1 MITTENS
8 PSDFKHPKT
17 GTGYD
22 GVVRIGVENNYGSG
36 SLLYTGIHILTAAHV
51 LTLDGETVNPK
62 DISIQFDTATGRTT
76 LSAQQ
81 ILIHPNY
88 QLASSNYDLALI
100 TLAQTAPNNADR
112 YTLYRDNQEASATAT
127 LVGYGRQGTGLT
139 GEKTTVNQRSKAQN
153 KLEMTAGELEAALG
167 YQLTWQPDADTILV
181 ADFDKG
187 SRSYDTLGQ
196 ITGRPNVGVGIY
208 EGLIAS
214 GDSGGPAF
222 INQKLAGVASY
233 ISSLSYPK
241 TDIDTQANSSY
252 GELGFWQR
260 VSSYQEWIDTSIR
273 KQYETSHLLNP
284 ETKKP
289 DTEKVAQ
296 PLVEGRDSWAFFL
309 LQFANNA
316 YSNEAVSVDYSTL
329 DGTALAGEDY
339 IAVTGTLT
347 LYLGENYAWIPVE
360 IINDKQQ
367 EPDEV
372 FYLTVYNP
380 QGVTFEDN
388 QTQLIAQRTII
399 DNDGWF

>member
-17 GTGYD
+17 GAGYD
-22 GVVRIGVENNYGSG
+22 GVVRISVENNYGSG

-51 LTLDGETVNPK
+51 LTVNGEIVDPK
-62 DISIQFDTATGRTT
+62 NINIQLDTATGRIN
-76 LSAQQ
+76 LGVKQ

-88 QLASSNYDLALI
+88 QLASSNNDLALI
-100 TLAQTAPNNADR
+100 TLTQLAPNNADR
-112 YTLYRDNQEASATAT
+112 YILYRDNQETSATAT

-139 GEKTTVNQRSKAQN
+139 GEEIFVNQRSKVQN
-153 KLEMTAGELEAALG
+153 NLEITAGELEAALG

-187 SRSYDTLGQ
+187 SSGYDTLGQ
-196 ITGRPNVGVGIY
+196 ITGRPNLGLGIY

-222 INQKLAGVASY
+222 IDQKLAGVASY
-233 ISSLSYPK
+233 ISSLNNPN

-273 KQYETSHLLNP
+273 KQYEISHLLNP
-284 ETKKP
+284 ETNEP
-289 DTEKVAQ
+289 DIAKVVQ
-296 PLVEGRDSWAFFL
+296 PVVEGRDSWAFFL
-309 LQFANNA
+309 LQFVNKG
-316 YSNEAVSVDYSTL
+316 YSDEAVSVDYTTL

-339 IAVTGTLT
+339 IAVTGTVT
-347 LYLGENYAWIPVE
+347 LYPGENHVWIPVE

-380 QGVTFEDN
+380 QGVIFEDN
-388 QTQLIAQRTII
+388 QAELIAQRTII

>member
-8 PSDFKHPKT
+8 PSNFKHPKV

-22 GVVRIGVENNYGSG
+22 GVVRISTESNYGSG

-51 LTLDGETVNPK
+51 LTVDGVTVNPK
-62 DISIQFDTATGRTT
+62 NISIQFDTATGRIT
-76 LSAQQ
+76 LGAQQ

-88 QLASSNYDLALI
+88 QLASSNNDLALI
-100 TLAQTAPNNADR
+100 TLTQLAPNNADR
-112 YTLYRDNQEASATAT
+112 YTLYRDNQEASTTAT

-139 GEKTTVNQRSKAQN
+139 GEEVSVNQRSKAQN
-153 KLEMTAGELEAALG
+153 NLEMTAGELEAALG

-187 SRSYDTLGQ
+187 SSDYDALGKISGTQ
-196 ITGRPNVGVGIY
+196 NLGLGIY
-208 EGLIAS
+208 EGLIAT

-233 ISSLSYPK
+233 ISSLNYPK

-260 VSSYQEWIDTSIR
+260 VSSHQEWIDTSIR

-289 DTEKVAQ
+289 DIAKVVQ

-309 LQFANNA
+309 LQFANNGYA
-316 YSNEAVSVDYSTL
+316 DEMASVDYTTL

-339 IAVTGTLT
+339 IAVTGTIT
-347 LYLGENYAWIPVE
+347 LYPGEKHVWIPVE
-360 IINDKQQ
+360 IINDNKL
-367 EPDEV
+367 EPAEV

-380 QGVTFEDN
+380 QGVTFADN
-388 QTQLIAQRTII
+388 QTELIAQRTILDDDI
-399 DNDGWF
+399 WF